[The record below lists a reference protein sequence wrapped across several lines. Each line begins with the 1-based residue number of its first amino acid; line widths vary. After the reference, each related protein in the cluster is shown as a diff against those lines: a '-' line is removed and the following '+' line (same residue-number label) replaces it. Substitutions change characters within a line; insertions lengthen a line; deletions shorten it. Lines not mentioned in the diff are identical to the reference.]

1 MNYINTD
8 YYYQEL
14 SNIANDVI
22 TEIEDNIWETPNKE
36 LVLNEGM
43 PLNYSNNRKV
53 VKLVIHNDGND
64 YDETYIVFEDG
75 KEELLREQ
83 TTDDIITIAEF
94 VNGTIN

>member
-14 SNIANDVI
+14 SNIANDI
-22 TEIEDNIWETPNKE
+22 ISEIEDNIWENSNKE
-36 LVLNEGM
+36 LVLNDGL

-64 YDETYIVFEDG
+64 FEDVYLVFENG
-75 KEELLREQ
+75 EKELLREQ